1 MAVDQ
6 INLPVGKQE
15 TALSNRL
22 LGTLGIVA
30 APMLFVEGMLHIY
43 GYGDGPNARLI
54 GLLGIIYLAGWA
66 CSLTGMRQLRAT
78 GQGALSKAI
87 FIIQLIGLT
96 LAFLFNVQEMFH
108 LNTDSLIYQVTDIA
122 WPASH
127 TFMLVTGVL
136 VLTAKVWRGWRT
148 VTPFLC
154 GLALPAF
161 FATSALLGREVA
173 GFIFGMST
181 AVAFMLLG
189 YAVRTSEPP
198 ARESLSR
205 AGNRSLTSRRQ

>member
-6 INLPVGKQE
+6 INLPMSRQE
-15 TALSNRL
+15 AFLSTRL

-30 APMLFVEGMLHIY
+30 APMLFVEGMLYIY
-43 GYGDGPNARLI
+43 GYGDGANARLI

-66 CSLTGMRQLRAT
+66 CSLTGMRRVRAT
-78 GQGALSKAI
+78 GNGALSYAV
-87 FIIQLIGLT
+87 FIIQLVGLT
-96 LAFLFNVQEMFH
+96 LAFLFNVQEMFR
-108 LNTDSLIYQVTDIA
+108 LNTDSLVYRITDIA

-127 TFMLVTGVL
+127 VLMLVAGVF

-148 VTPFLC
+148 ITPFLC

-161 FATSALLGREVA
+161 FAASALIGRELA
-173 GFIFGMST
+173 GFIFGICT

-189 YAVRTSEPP
+189 YAVRTSAPP
-198 ARESLSR
+198 AMS
-205 AGNRSLTSRRQ
+205 A